1 MSDRAAMPNR
11 ESCAK
16 VVIVAPVPPPY
27 GGMALQAT
35 LLARL
40 LAEEGIAVEVLGHN
54 HPFPRRFRL
63 LESIPGLR
71 TLVRTLVFAGRIWRR
86 ASANCVIHVF
96 ACSWLYFFLIVSP
109 AVLVGRLKGTR
120 VLLNYRGGDADQFL
134 KRFRYLAEP
143 IFRAAD
149 LITVPSRFLAG
160 VIEQRLEMSVT
171 LVPNI
176 VDLSL
181 FSFRARTEFQ
191 PKMLVTRH
199 LEDLYGVDTV
209 LQAFRIIQER
219 YPNASLTVAGS
230 GRQEAHL
237 RGLVSE
243 WRLRNVEF
251 LGYVGTKDLPR
262 LYDECDILL
271 NGSRVD
277 NFPASLIEAA
287 AAGLVVISTKAGGI
301 PSIFECDKNALLVGI
316 DDSKALAFAVDR
328 VLQNQD
334 LGITLAKAALQLA
347 QRCDW
352 SNVRGALLTSYG
364 FIAPTYHLPISAAQT
379 ARSET

>member
-1 MSDRAAMPNR
+1 
-11 ESCAK
+11 
-16 VVIVAPVPPPY
+16 
-27 GGMALQAT
+27 MALQAT
-35 LLARL
+35 LLAKL

-54 HPFPRRFRL
+54 QPFRRRFRL
-63 LESIPGLR
+63 LESISGLR
-71 TLVRTLVFAGRIWRR
+71 TLVRTLVFVARLWRR
-86 ASANCVIHVF
+86 ASKNCVIHVF

-109 AVLVGRLKGTR
+109 TVLVGRLKRKR

-143 IFRAAD
+143 VFRTAD
-149 LITVPSRFLAG
+149 LVTAPSRFLAG

-171 LVPNI
+171 VVPNI

-181 FSFRARTEFQ
+181 FSFRVRTEFQ

-199 LEDLYGVDTV
+199 LEKLYGVDTV
-209 LQAFRIIQER
+209 LQAFRIIQQR
-219 YPNASLTVAGS
+219 HPNASLTVAGA

-287 AAGLVVISTKAGGI
+287 AAGLVVISTNAGGI
-301 PSIFECDKNALLVGI
+301 PSIFESDKNALLVNI
-316 DDSKALAFAVDR
+316 DDSKALALAVDR
-328 VLQNQD
+328 VLQDQD
-334 LGITLAKAALQLA
+334 LGVTLAKAALQVA

-352 SNVRGALLTSYG
+352 SKVRGALFASYG
-364 FIAPTYHLPISAAQT
+364 FAAPTHHLSISAAQ
-379 ARSET
+379 AAGSET